1 MSKKEA
7 CVKVLFVKLFL
18 RDQHNIIGT
27 VRHSLLLW
35 MIGIAICFVMHESR
49 AAVWPDKP
57 IKMVVPFSPGGSTD
71 LIARLIADKLS
82 RQLKQPVVVE
92 NKAGAGGLIGST
104 YVSNQPADGYTL
116 LLQSEPFITAPLI
129 ATANGTR
136 AYDPDKNFSPIASIA
151 TSSHVIVV
159 SPSLKIDNLQDL
171 LKLARERPGQLSYG
185 SAGPGT
191 MNHLGMELFSSRVK
205 IEMMHVPYS
214 GFSNAINGILGDQ
227 VQILVG
233 TVSSLEQFIKSGKV
247 KPIAVTGLQR
257 SSILPDVPTVAEA
270 GVSGF
275 ELKSWWGLLGPAGMP
290 ENVISRLNKEVN
302 VANASKEMDSYFKQI
317 GAQAQFATAGDFS
330 KTIKS
335 DTPRWSRLLKDV
347 GIIKK

>member
-1 MSKKEA
+1 
-7 CVKVLFVKLFL
+7 
-18 RDQHNIIGT
+18 
-27 VRHSLLLW
+27 
-35 MIGIAICFVMHESR
+35 MHQAK
-49 AAVWPDKP
+49 AAVWPDRA

-92 NKAGAGGLIGST
+92 NKVGAGGIIGST

-116 LLQSEPFITAPLI
+116 LLQSEPFVSAPLI
-129 ATANGTR
+129 AAANGNR
-136 AYDPDKNFSPIASIA
+136 AYDPDKDFSAIASIA

-159 SPSLKIDNLQDL
+159 SPSLNVNNLQDL
-171 LKLARERPGQLSYG
+171 LKLARERPGSLSYG

-191 MNHLGMELFSSRVK
+191 MNHLGMALFSSRAK

-227 VQILVG
+227 VQILMG

-275 ELKSWWGLLGPAGMP
+275 ELKSWWGLLGPANMP
-290 ENVISRLNKEVN
+290 ENVINRLNQEVN
-302 VANASKEMDSYFKQI
+302 LANASADMDAYFKKI
-317 GAQAQFATAGDFS
+317 GAQAQFATPGDFS

-335 DTPRWSRLLKDV
+335 DTPRWSKLLKDV